1 MLSMGIESGPD
12 LTIFWCRKYE
22 SFVTI
27 PAILWCAPCPNFK
40 DKASNCTP
48 LWLGELHYVL
58 VLRPRQQAQ
67 EHRHYGWAAFYAP
80 LFASVWFSSSYAF
93 LPCDCLEVIGTFQ
106 CLINDIHFR
115 GGPLFY
121 SRGGPSK
128 LVFLRCSLP
137 FGLSFLRLALL
148 GHVIAP
154 AFIQPRQSTAHRQNG
169 LEEALDPSKSP
180 IRGRGLVDDLWGIDH
195 LHYSAASLNSTSK
208 AIGEVLIPWE
218 VEADT

>member
-154 AFIQPRQSTAHRQNG
+154 AFIQPRQSTANRQARPVRCG
-169 LEEALDPSKSP
+169 EMEVSVVKFMAPILSKRGYADGGEGVIPSPRCSSQCVLSYLD
-180 IRGRGLVDDLWGIDH
+180 GWV
-195 LHYSAASLNSTSK
+195 
-208 AIGEVLIPWE
+208 
-218 VEADT
+218 